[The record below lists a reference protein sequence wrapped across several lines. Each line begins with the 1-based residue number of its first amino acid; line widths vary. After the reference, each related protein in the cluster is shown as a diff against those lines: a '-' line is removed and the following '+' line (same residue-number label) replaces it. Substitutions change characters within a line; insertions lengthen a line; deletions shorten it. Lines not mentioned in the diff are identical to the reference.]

1 MYLIFESDIHVFIV
15 KVTLKIT
22 MSLIKQSKILYIVI
36 CNSKNKHNFDTLPWG
51 HNSNLKV
58 ISVQTTLGA
67 N

>member
-1 MYLIFESDIHVFIV
+1 
-15 KVTLKIT
+15 
-22 MSLIKQSKILYIVI
+22 MSLQIL
-36 CNSKNKHNFDTLPWG
+36 NTLPWG